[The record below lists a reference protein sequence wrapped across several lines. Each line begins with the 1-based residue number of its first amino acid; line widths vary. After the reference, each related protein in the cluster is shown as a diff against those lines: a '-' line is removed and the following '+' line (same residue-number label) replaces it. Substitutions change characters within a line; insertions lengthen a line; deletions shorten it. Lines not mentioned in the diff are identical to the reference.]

1 LVAEW
6 LGEKL
11 VSIELPCE
19 IDAAPVGPPRNQCHE
34 GFVAGNARCPQGIH
48 AAHCRHMNVDEC
60 QIDTMVERLQAFH
73 AVKSMD
79 DVRNVFGRQRVAN
92 KLVNSA
98 CIISDKY
105 FRRSLLHQNYPP
117 SAHRNENAE
126 RPQTFKVGTGTDEFL
141 ANLCLDK
148 CRGFYSIASLLA
160 RAYRS
165 RPKILCILFGT
176 MTINC

>member
-1 LVAEW
+1 
-6 LGEKL
+6 
-11 VSIELPCE
+11 
-19 IDAAPVGPPRNQCHE
+19 
-34 GFVAGNARCPQGIH
+34 
-48 AAHCRHMNVDEC
+48 
-60 QIDTMVERLQAFH
+60 
-73 AVKSMD
+73 
-79 DVRNVFGRQRVAN
+79 
-92 KLVNSA
+92 VNSA